1 MPTSY
6 TNPLY
11 PGSSA
16 VSSHGFGKKQKN
28 QSVGNILLNVVVVGA
43 LEKEKKSTQ
52 KQDLQMLIKKNN

>member
-28 QSVGNILLNVVVVGA
+28 QSVGNILLDVVVGA
-43 LEKEKKSTQ
+43 LEKEIKSTQ
-52 KQDLQMLIKKNN
+52 KHDLQMLIKKNN